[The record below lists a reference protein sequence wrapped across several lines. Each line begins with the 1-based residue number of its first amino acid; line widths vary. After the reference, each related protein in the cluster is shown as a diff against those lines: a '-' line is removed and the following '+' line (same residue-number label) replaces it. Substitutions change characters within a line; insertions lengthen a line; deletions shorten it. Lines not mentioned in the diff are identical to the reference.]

1 MCKISFKNCVCAY
14 IRLLYK
20 KYIYITWLKH
30 INLYYK
36 TNNSWWWLLCFY
48 NQLSVMSRTVFL
60 SSGRITFWNLI
71 NKIVLKLKHVTLMS
85 LQRVC
90 SNTNDAGDSENQK
103 PYSDGNSFPNVVW
116 VTNLFTQRLWF
127 HVPIQTGL
135 TSVRTQSIR
144 DRERKGNKSKAQQ
157 NRLKHNPD
165 SYYVLTVLKK
175 Q

>member
-1 MCKISFKNCVCAY
+1 MCVKYHLKIVCVHIYICSTKN
-14 IRLLYK
+14 
-20 KYIYITWLKH
+20 IYITWLKH

-103 PYSDGNSFPNVVW
+103 PYSDGNSFPNVV
-116 VTNLFTQRLWF
+116 
-127 HVPIQTGL
+127 
-135 TSVRTQSIR
+135 
-144 DRERKGNKSKAQQ
+144 
-157 NRLKHNPD
+157 
-165 SYYVLTVLKK
+165 
-175 Q
+175 